1 MIIFIN
7 CDNLAKQRREPHM
20 LTQSKLNIWFL
31 GFAIVLLAITQLSTN
46 ELASDWQYW
55 ALRVATNPLVI
66 GIAICIGLAIKKF
79 KVTLVLGIFS
89 LVILSLIF
97 SFDSNY
103 TWMMI
108 FLTASFVVVTSV
120 IAIVNLVKHMNC
132 WILKIE

>member
-1 MIIFIN
+1 
-7 CDNLAKQRREPHM
+7 M

-31 GFAIVLLAITQLSTN
+31 GFAIVLIALIQLSTS

-66 GIAICIGLAIKKF
+66 GIAICIGLAIKNF
-79 KVTLVLGIFS
+79 KVTFALCVFS
-89 LVILSLIF
+89 LAVLSIIF
-97 SFDSNY
+97 LFDSNY

-108 FLTASFVVVTSV
+108 FLTASFIVITSV
-120 IAIVNLVKHMNC
+120 IAIVNLIKQMNC

>member
-1 MIIFIN
+1 
-7 CDNLAKQRREPHM
+7 M

-31 GFAIVLLAITQLSTN
+31 GFAVALLALIQLSTS
-46 ELASDWQYW
+46 ELANDWQYW
-55 ALRVATNPLVI
+55 AFRIAKNPLVI
-66 GIAICIGLAIKKF
+66 GIAICNGLAIKNL
-79 KVTLVLGIFS
+79 KVTLGLGIFS

-103 TWMMI
+103 IWMMI

>member
-1 MIIFIN
+1 MIIY
-7 CDNLAKQRREPHM
+7 LKQRKRLPM

-31 GFAIVLLAITQLSTN
+31 GFAVALLALIQLSTS
-46 ELASDWQYW
+46 ELAIDWQYW
-55 ALRVATNPLVI
+55 ALRIASNPLVI
-66 GIAICIGLAIKKF
+66 GVAICIGLAIKKF

-103 TWMMI
+103 IWMMI

>member
-1 MIIFIN
+1 
-7 CDNLAKQRREPHM
+7 M

-31 GFAIVLLAITQLSTN
+31 GFTVAFLAFIQLSTS

-55 ALRVATNPLVI
+55 AFRIAKNPLVI

-89 LVILSLIF
+89 LIILSLIF
-97 SFDSNY
+97 LFDSNY